1 MDTHALVLS
10 GAIVARK
17 DFGND
22 TAPTLAANKGA
33 WLPIVPRG
41 NKPDYDPDTEACEPS
56 ETTGENQITQGWT
69 VRSLASDELT
79 GRKSEIAREAER
91 RIAMGKTLN
100 GVQFRTDDATMT
112 RLRGLLDAFDADLVP
127 EGGVTYRTASG
138 QPVTYSSRAVVQVLY
153 DAANLYRSE
162 VLETSAAL
170 QGVNPADFTDDQYWP
185 AVG

>member
-1 MDTHALVLS
+1 MHALVTN
-10 GAIVARK
+10 GAIAARR
-17 DFGND
+17 DFDG

-33 WLPIVPRG
+33 WLPVVPRG
-41 NKPDYDPDTEACEPS
+41 NQPDYNPDTEACEAS
-56 ETTGENQITQGWT
+56 ETIGATEVTEGWT
-69 VRSLASDELT
+69 VRNLTSAELT
-79 GRKSEIAREAER
+79 ARKVAIAKEAER
-91 RIAMGKTLN
+91 RIAVGKSIN

-138 QPVTYSSRAVVQVLY
+138 QAVTYSSRAVVQTLY

-170 QGVNPADFTDDQYWP
+170 QGVNPADFTDDSHWP